1 MYLVLG
7 ESWRVFWATWVL
19 ILLGVNKLRGFFWD
33 LCIMRQRG
41 VCVHMCVHKCGGWED
56 KEDAGKTSG
65 TVKEKKTFCTE
76 GKKSSIV
83 LPTATQMRES
93 SRKVD
98 I

>member
-7 ESWRVFWATWVL
+7 ESWRVFWATSVL
-19 ILLGVNKLRGFFWD
+19 ILLGVNKLRGFVWD
-33 LCIMRQRG
+33 LYIMRQRG
-41 VCVHMCVHKCGGWED
+41 VCVCVCVRKCCGG
-56 KEDAGKTSG
+56 KIRKTQGKLQELL
-65 TVKEKKTFCTE
+65 KKKTFCTE

-83 LPTATQMRES
+83 LPAMTQMRES